1 MQRDREF
8 GRRIAVGSIV
18 AALFLVVAHVALSFL
33 GVLVFAVFLYY
44 AVRPIYRALARFN
57 VPRRPRAILALVLF
71 GVPFLVL
78 ITYTVAVIV
87 IETQALLTA
96 YDVQDQFLEQVVTDI
111 DVTGLDL
118 DEIRRIVTDL
128 SSQASLGVVVLSL
141 AGTVSVVS
149 GAVVQLIIMV
159 TLVYYM
165 LIDGPRFVS
174 WALETYDE
182 SGVMRAYARAVDPE
196 LSMTLFGNIVNV
208 FVTAIVG
215 VVTFYTY
222 NFFAP
227 AAVDVPFP
235 ALIGALTGIGS
246 LIPVVGI
253 KLVYVPVIVLLAV
266 NAWAAGDLSLLVP
279 VGALAAVSAVLVDFI
294 PDFFIRAHIS
304 GKQTHTGMLLVS
316 YIVGPLVFGFYG
328 LFLAPILLIL
338 VINAIYILLPYVL
351 TGQPSGFD
359 RPGSPSTVTDDP
371 RLRALKEPRH
381 RRSNEPRPN
390 QPSRAKG
397 HPITGNDPFD
407 RSGVQTRDTHA
418 NRLAASYLGLARV
431 YSLLLECGV
440 ARAQRAR
447 RRANPANAAPFES
460 SEHDATFEPAGDPH
474 HVDTAAT
481 RSIRPPNTPDTSGDG
496 DGDDHARHRSGWPIV
511 SAAGAAVLYVGFA
524 LLALAFGV
532 ETVPALLGLAVALLG
547 GGLLLTGLFGWF
559 RQAFLRHQDRSVAD
573 PEARRAYVTTMILF
587 LATDLGTFG
596 AGFIYYAFVR
606 VGTWPP
612 PTSRR
617 YSVPSS
623 RSTPRSWSSVASR
636 STSPTTSSSADVTG
650 RSSAFSA

>member
-1 MQRDREF
+1 MERDRVL

-18 AALFLVVAHVALSFL
+18 AALFLVVAYVALSFL

-44 AVRPIYRALARFN
+44 AVRPIYRTLDRFN

-87 IETQALLTA
+87 IETQALLAA
-96 YDVQDQFLEQVVTDI
+96 YNVQDQFLEQVVTEI

-118 DEIRRIVTDL
+118 DEIRGIVTDL

-149 GAVVQLIIMV
+149 GAVVQLIIVV

-165 LIDGPRFVS
+165 LVDGPRFVS
-174 WALETYDE
+174 WVLDTYDE

-227 AAVDVPFP
+227 APVDVPFP

-253 KLVYVPVIVLLAV
+253 KLVYVPVIVLLAG
-266 NAWAAGDLSLLVP
+266 NAWATGDLSLLVP
-279 VGALAAVSAVLVDFI
+279 VGALAAVSAVVVDFI

-338 VINAIYILLPYVL
+338 VINAVYILLPYVL
-351 TGQPSGFD
+351 TGQPTGVRQARLTEYRSGRFED
-359 RPGSPSTVTDDP
+359 
-371 RLRALKEPRH
+371 
-381 RRSNEPRPN
+381 
-390 QPSRAKG
+390 SRAER
-397 HPITGNDPFD
+397 TGAERTGAERTGAERTESELTEAEP
-407 RSGVQTRDTHA
+407 TA
-418 NRLAASYLGLARV
+418 
-431 YSLLLECGV
+431 
-440 ARAQRAR
+440 
-447 RRANPANAAPFES
+447 S
-460 SEHDATFEPAGDPH
+460 SEGP
-474 HVDTAAT
+474 
-481 RSIRPPNTPDTSGDG
+481 S
-496 DGDDHARHRSGWPIV
+496 
-511 SAAGAAVLYVGFA
+511 
-524 LLALAFGV
+524 
-532 ETVPALLGLAVALLG
+532 
-547 GGLLLTGLFGWF
+547 
-559 RQAFLRHQDRSVAD
+559 DR
-573 PEARRAYVTTMILF
+573 R
-587 LATDLGTFG
+587 
-596 AGFIYYAFVR
+596 
-606 VGTWPP
+606 
-612 PTSRR
+612 
-617 YSVPSS
+617 
-623 RSTPRSWSSVASR
+623 
-636 STSPTTSSSADVTG
+636 
-650 RSSAFSA
+650 

>member
-1 MQRDREF
+1 MERDREF

-18 AALFLVVAHVALSFL
+18 AALFLLVAHVALSFL

-44 AVRPIYRALARFN
+44 AVRPIYRALDRFN

-78 ITYTVAVIV
+78 ITYTIAIIV
-87 IETQALLTA
+87 IETQALLEA
-96 YDVQDQFLEQVVTDI
+96 YNVQDQFLDEVITDI

-141 AGTVSVVS
+141 GGTVSLVS

-253 KLVYVPVIVLLAV
+253 KLVYVPVIVLLAA

-338 VINAIYILLPYVL
+338 VINAVYILLPYVL
-351 TGQPSGFD
+351 TGQPSGVRQARLTEYRD
-359 RPGSPSTVTDDP
+359 GRPEVSSVEGTEAPGAERTE
-371 RLRALKEPRH
+371 AEP
-381 RRSNEPRPN
+381 
-390 QPSRAKG
+390 A
-397 HPITGNDPFD
+397 
-407 RSGVQTRDTHA
+407 V
-418 NRLAASYLGLARV
+418 
-431 YSLLLECGV
+431 
-440 ARAQRAR
+440 
-447 RRANPANAAPFES
+447 S
-460 SEHDATFEPAGDPH
+460 SEGP
-474 HVDTAAT
+474 
-481 RSIRPPNTPDTSGDG
+481 S
-496 DGDDHARHRSGWPIV
+496 DHR
-511 SAAGAAVLYVGFA
+511 
-524 LLALAFGV
+524 
-532 ETVPALLGLAVALLG
+532 
-547 GGLLLTGLFGWF
+547 
-559 RQAFLRHQDRSVAD
+559 
-573 PEARRAYVTTMILF
+573 
-587 LATDLGTFG
+587 
-596 AGFIYYAFVR
+596 
-606 VGTWPP
+606 
-612 PTSRR
+612 
-617 YSVPSS
+617 
-623 RSTPRSWSSVASR
+623 
-636 STSPTTSSSADVTG
+636 
-650 RSSAFSA
+650 